1 MDLSVLNVPK
11 NKVFFKLRPGLLRE
25 KGFRHNF
32 FLQKKL
38 GSELYRLISKMWEL
52 PQIMVLRTI
61 LKL

>member
-1 MDLSVLNVPK
+1 M
-11 NKVFFKLRPGLLRE
+11 LRE